1 VFCSRINRAPNGNL
15 WLPVTDL
22 SNGGFIVDINDNLGG
37 LRTKGIDVNGSYS
50 RRLGGMGTLNMSL
63 VGTYLIDLDIN
74 PFADIEFDCAS
85 FYGLQCT
92 NANAVVNP
100 KWRHK
105 FRLGFTM
112 PNGLGISGQWR
123 YFSKVRDDTL
133 SDDPDLNDGVGP
145 RPLDEQ
151 LNAKSFFDLALTAR
165 LADRYNFRMGVNNIL
180 DTDPPIGGTNAAG
193 SYGARVNAP
202 FGNGNTFPQV
212 YDAMGRYVFAGVTI
226 DF

>member
-1 VFCSRINRAPNGNL
+1 MRLPNVLPRRTIEIVEIALSTIFCAVPAFNRVDPVMTSG
-15 WLPVTDL
+15 PVT
-22 SNGGFIVDINDNLGG
+22 
-37 LRTKGIDVNGSYS
+37 
-50 RRLGGMGTLNMSL
+50 
-63 VGTYLIDLDIN
+63 
-74 PFADIEFDCAS
+74 
-85 FYGLQCT
+85 
-92 NANAVVNP
+92 
-100 KWRHK
+100 
-105 FRLGFTM
+105 
-112 PNGLGISGQWR
+112 ISGQWR